1 MIRKATIWK
10 VKLTGNDE
18 RLHIMTPGSSFYDLS
33 SISMLLK
40 EAADE
45 FGVSKD
51 AEIESIEKHCVALGT
66 TRLPDEGTISLRED
80 GSVVVTDEARLA
92 RMAGLP
98 ADPLGSSF
106 EVSKGSQGEPVIR
119 SRTNPLDE
127 KSIDWK
133 KVEEERRASLD
144 RMDSEPID
152 LRAVAGTPLA
162 ATAEA
167 AENLSKAVEN
177 GARVYERSVEADK
190 EGERRARKRRA

>member
-33 SISMLLK
+33 SISLLLK

-80 GSVVVTDEARLA
+80 GTVVVTDEARLA

-98 ADPLGSSF
+98 VGS
-106 EVSKGSQGEPVIR
+106 EWTKEDTAAGQR
-119 SRTNPLDE
+119 LAQ
-127 KSIDWK
+127 SIDWD
-133 KVEEERRASLD
+133 KVESERRAKLNQL
-144 RMDSEPID
+144 DSEPID

-190 EGERRARKRRA
+190 EGERRARKRRQG